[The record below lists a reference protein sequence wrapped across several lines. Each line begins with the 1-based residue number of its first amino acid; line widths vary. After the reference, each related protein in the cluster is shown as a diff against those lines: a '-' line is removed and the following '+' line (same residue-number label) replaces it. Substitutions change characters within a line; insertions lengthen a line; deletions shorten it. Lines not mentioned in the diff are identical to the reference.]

1 MSNIKIYGLL
11 ENATTDNKLAQTS
24 QIYDENLQKFQS
36 EINSQVILQSEKGK
50 ADGVATLDSSGKI
63 PTEQIPGM
71 FDDVVEFENFAA
83 FPETGETG
91 KIYVALDTNISYRW
105 SGSTYIKVGS
115 PLELGETS
123 TTAYAGD
130 KGKATTDKVNS
141 HVSNTSNPHSVT
153 KAQVGLGNVDNT
165 SDSNKP
171 VSTAQ
176 QEAINN
182 AKTEVTDTVGNY
194 TINGKKI
201 NTNPSLV
208 KADVGLGN
216 VDNTSDANKPISTAT
231 QNALN
236 AKVDKVDGKQLS
248 TEDYTTEEKN
258 KLSGIA
264 DNANNYT
271 HPAGNAPSK
280 TEGLYKFST
289 DGNSHIATATS
300 VTKSDITALGIPA
313 QDTTYTEATTSKSG
327 LMSSGD
333 KTKVDKILTSGEG
346 TKFLSDNGT
355 YKEIDI
361 SSNSILDISKYVNF
375 ETSTIT
381 DVEGLK
387 LAMTNLT
394 NNGTYTYVLYLDM
407 LWTITYSGLILPNG
421 AISFN
426 IIQSEVDKMC
436 FTRTYTLFLNF
447 DNQQAA
453 LADSSPFMF
462 RQDGSGNKVLTD
474 DGKYKEISGFSSVY
488 VLPKDQVLKGTLS
501 DEEYNKLV
509 NAIHDNMIIVVFYNS
524 NEGYVATTTFT
535 NEYQTLLSMYKME
548 YSSVKSINIS
558 IPPASPHKM
567 TIETVDLI
575 FNAQYIS
582 SGTRT
587 WIPLSKKVSIIEP
600 KTQSEYDSLPTKD
613 ANTLYLIKEG

>member
-24 QIYDENLQKFQS
+24 QIYDETLQKFQS

-182 AKTEVTDTVGNY
+182 AKTEVTNTVGNY

-216 VDNTSDANKPISTAT
+216 VDNTSDTNKPISTAT

-236 AKVDKVDGKQLS
+236 EKANISHTHTTSNITDLQDKLNTKVDKVEGKQLS

-264 DNANNYT
+264 ANANNYT

-280 TEGLYKFST
+280 TEGFYKFST
-289 DGNSHIATATS
+289 DGNSHIATATP

-333 KTKVDKILTSGEG
+333 KTKIDKILTNGEG
-346 TKFLSDNGT
+346 TKFLADNGT
-355 YKEIDI
+355 YKEISGGQESVVPYLDL
-361 SSNSILDISKYVNF
+361 SSFTEDGETVEDNLYNQIRELAGEDSKSKPLCFYYKYRMHYGSIYFNYGECI
-375 ETSTIT
+375 IT
-381 DVEGLK
+381 TK
-387 LAMTNLT
+387 LAIYESAIFEGISLSISVWSDK
-394 NNGTYTYVLYLDM
+394 TYHISD
-407 LWTITYSGLILPNG
+407 YSESL
-421 AISFN
+421 
-426 IIQSEVDKMC
+426 
-436 FTRTYTLFLNF
+436 
-447 DNQQAA
+447 
-453 LADSSPFMF
+453 
-462 RQDGSGNKVLTD
+462 
-474 DGKYKEISGFSSVY
+474 EI
-488 VLPKDQVLKGTLS
+488 GTL
-501 DEEYNKLV
+501 
-509 NAIHDNMIIVVFYNS
+509 
-524 NEGYVATTTFT
+524 
-535 NEYQTLLSMYKME
+535 
-548 YSSVKSINIS
+548 VKSDYVVNI
-558 IPPASPHKM
+558 
-567 TIETVDLI
+567 T
-575 FNAQYIS
+575 
-582 SGTRT
+582 
-587 WIPLSKKVSIIEP
+587 PL
-600 KTQSEYDSLPTKD
+600 TQSEYDSLPTKQD
-613 ANTLYLIKEG
+613 TILYLIKEG